1 MPFKW
6 QSINKHLT
14 VNDDSSIGLKIIDN
28 VSPSR
33 INRQPDKTYNLLTG
47 GFVEQ
52 GFTIK
57 LIELRQFVEKIDDT
71 LGPYSLITSLVDT
84 DKGQVEMIYDEGFRG
99 ENALERAAT
108 FVLNNLGLSGII
120 MRSIISLNQELEK

>member
-1 MPFKW
+1 MSHNNKLLK
-6 QSINKHLT
+6 INDHNFT
-14 VNDDSSIGLKIIDN
+14 GLKITDN
-28 VSPSR
+28 VNPNR
-33 INRQPDKTYNLLTG
+33 ISRQPDKTFQLLSG

-52 GFTIK
+52 GFTIN
-57 LIELRQFVEKIDDT
+57 LIELRQFVEKTDEK

-120 MRSIISLNQELEK
+120 LRSIIYLNQELEK

>member
-1 MPFKW
+1 M
-6 QSINKHLT
+6 
-14 VNDDSSIGLKIIDN
+14 KITDN
-28 VSPSR
+28 VNPNR
-33 INRQPDKTYNLLTG
+33 INRLPDKTFQLLSG
-47 GFVEQ
+47 EFVEQ
-52 GFTIK
+52 GFTVK
-57 LIELRQFVEKIDDT
+57 LIELRQFVEKTDEK

-120 MRSIISLNQELEK
+120 LRSIIYLHQELEK

>member
-1 MPFKW
+1 M
-6 QSINKHLT
+6 
-14 VNDDSSIGLKIIDN
+14 KITDN
-28 VSPSR
+28 VNPNR
-33 INRQPDKTYNLLTG
+33 ISRQPDKTFQLLSG

-52 GFTIK
+52 GFTIN
-57 LIELRQFVEKIDDT
+57 LIELRQFVERTDEK

-120 MRSIISLNQELEK
+120 LRSIIYLNQELEK

>member
-1 MPFKW
+1 
-6 QSINKHLT
+6 
-14 VNDDSSIGLKIIDN
+14 LKIIDN
-28 VSPSR
+28 VNPNR
-33 INRQPDKTYNLLTG
+33 INRQPDKTFQLLSG
-47 GFVEQ
+47 GFIEQ

-57 LIELRQFVEKIDDT
+57 LIELRQFVEKTDEK
-71 LGPYSLITSLVDT
+71 LGAYSLITSLVET

-120 MRSIISLNQELEK
+120 TRSIISLNQELEKQST